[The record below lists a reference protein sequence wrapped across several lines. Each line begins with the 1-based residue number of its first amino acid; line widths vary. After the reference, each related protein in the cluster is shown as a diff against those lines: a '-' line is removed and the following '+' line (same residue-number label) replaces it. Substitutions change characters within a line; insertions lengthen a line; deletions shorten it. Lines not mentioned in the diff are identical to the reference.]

1 MTNDFSRN
9 LTRTNIVPIRSD
21 LTGLAAREQRHIE
34 KLAKDTGINMQ
45 TAERITP
52 EKAREIIRWLEEQQ
66 ISESNRLA
74 REQWAAAQANQQ
86 RREQQDKALAYLA
99 TKQMAKDAGLIARV
113 KRFIKRGR

>member
-9 LTRTNIVPIRSD
+9 LTRTNIVPIKSD

-52 EKAREIIRWLEEQQ
+52 EKAREIIRWLEGQK

-74 REQWAAAQANQQ
+74 REQWAAAQANQE

-99 TKQMAKDAGLIARV
+99 SKQMEKDASFLSRL
-113 KRFIKRGR
+113 RRLFQ